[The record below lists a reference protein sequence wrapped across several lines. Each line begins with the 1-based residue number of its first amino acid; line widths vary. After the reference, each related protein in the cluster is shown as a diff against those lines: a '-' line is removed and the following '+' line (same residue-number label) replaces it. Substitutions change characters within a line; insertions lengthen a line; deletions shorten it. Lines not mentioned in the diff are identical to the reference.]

1 MVTSDIIIVLYG
13 YSFLLIALSFFP
25 YRTLRGKVSMMLI
38 KICVPSGKSCCCT
51 LYIVPNGEVLF
62 WDLHIH
68 RVSERNATVSA
79 TDYSWKDIE
88 LVAHD
93 PHFVIRNSQK
103 SGEDFYLQFLK
114 MLGHRLYYLW
124 LLRKVWHEEALRNTF
139 EENLK
144 YYLSEYNKK
153 KTIIIF
159 FWIVLFIFLS
169 FFFLPLFCFFVFSIN
184 CKWHIK

>member
-1 MVTSDIIIVLYG
+1 MVIPFFLLHW
-13 YSFLLIALSFFP
+13 YSFLTGHSEKRCSWCWLKCVFHLEKVAVVLCTMYTMHRFYSEACTFTEFREEMPLCLLS
-25 YRTLRGKVSMMLI
+25 I
-38 KICVPSGKSCCCT
+38 
-51 LYIVPNGEVLF
+51 N
-62 WDLHIH
+62 
-68 RVSERNATVSA
+68 
-79 TDYSWKDIE
+79 SWKDME
-88 LVAHD
+88 LMAHD
-93 PHFVIRNSQK
+93 LHSVIINFQN

-144 YYLSEYNKK
+144 YCLSKYNRK

-184 CKWHIK
+184 CKWHIKYLYFC